1 MSATSQRHAD
11 SNGSTSAD
19 TGSTSTTP
27 ARHGRPRHA
36 RTNASLTSSSGS
48 ISVDAPSP
56 VDRLP
61 RRTSV
66 PNEAARIFQATGF
79 DPFGTEPDT
88 LFRSLT
94 VKEVEAYERAVRSTA
109 SGKQEELRSLVGQRY
124 EDLLGTA
131 NTIIDMARSSE
142 QLSQRLRQL
151 SDGVRLAGAIEDK
164 SASSAKLNRRKSYL
178 PTQHLA
184 APEAEASSLHQEA
197 IYVLGASLRLIM
209 DAPEYV
215 WKSIEKGKTLQ
226 AAWAFMLARAT
237 WWDLIDSASSPG
249 PPSTLTSDGET
260 GISSVS
266 EAVSLLRV
274 NVKKAFPFIE
284 KQWQTML
291 PMRKQIVHR
300 AVSLLS
306 DTEIESM
313 AVVDQL
319 AALMLLDGTK
329 PEQASHLL
337 LSQRLTAMRRMVQ
350 RRQAKP
356 ASHHRSTAHRESE
369 AAAASK
375 EERAA
380 QTSQTISQLVTLFA
394 RTLQH
399 AVQIFMLPPK
409 EAGAASA
416 SRPLLLDLLS
426 TVTDSANFA
435 TTAPAAGSPTA
446 ERTLLLRHPSSN
458 GDAPTARQSAATLRA
473 QRRRSSYGLPIAES
487 EKQNELEATP
497 DRTQTHPSRPPLR
510 VSTVSVVEALPS
522 GRILSRLLPPSF
534 WAFTPHLDLN
544 AKEAQTSSPT
554 FADLASWS
562 TKARET
568 IIRGSDNAGPVSLR
582 SLLSELSDVGELAL
596 VRSSLR
602 IALHRARRIVARKL
616 VGAQESTDE
625 RRQEAVT
632 KVHLELQQLEEAID
646 AVLQERLL
654 HLMEQK
660 LNRAVKE
667 LLQETEHIVSSL
679 DKVSRSQ
686 EDDSSE
692 VDAPLDALFHPIEA
706 ETTRSNT
713 NGKASASSSSRTFT
727 AALQDHV
734 RGRSK
739 QVDRLASLYEAPL
752 ATLTE
757 ELQLYQ
763 AELEADER
771 FAGASE
777 SIRAKF
783 DSILASSR
791 SEMETGLTALLEQAQ
806 SSSRV
811 DDGQAQ
817 VSRSTSLVMRVVA
830 VLAGAASPQ
839 HKTREPV
846 KAALERFW
854 RPQLER
860 RLSHMLTVG
869 SASTQPASDAVS
881 APMLCALATV
891 SESIVQ
897 LGSALAGPELAEQVR
912 SVLVSLAD
920 DDATSAA
927 DTKALRAL
935 LACEAASLS
944 EHIAADASLH
954 RVRLA
959 LAPLALALATT
970 ASGSQSSSERV
981 KARVLTPAEPA
992 SAVRDV
998 RPILTVSRKKMD
1010 RFSLLPVR

>member
-1 MSATSQRHAD
+1 MSAIAAD
-11 SNGSTSAD
+11 AGSAAA
-19 TGSTSTTP
+19 TP
-27 ARHGRPRHA
+27 AKQGRARHA

-48 ISVDAPSP
+48 ISVDSPSP

-61 RRTSV
+61 RRPSV
-66 PNEAARIFQATGF
+66 PNEAARVFQATGF

-131 NTIIDMARSSE
+131 NTIIDMAGSSK
-142 QLSQRLRQL
+142 QLSQRLHQL
-151 SDGVRLAGAIEDK
+151 SDGVRLAAVADDK
-164 SASSAKLNRRKSYL
+164 SASSAKTNRRKSFL
-178 PTQHLA
+178 PAHHLA
-184 APEAEASSLHQEA
+184 APEAQASNLHQEA

-237 WWDLIDSASSPG
+237 WWDLIDSTSPAG
-249 PPSTLTSDGET
+249 SQSILTADGEA
-260 GISSVS
+260 GITSVS
-266 EAVSLLRV
+266 EAVSLLEV

-291 PMRKQIVHR
+291 PMRKQIIHR

-329 PEQASHLL
+329 PEQANHLL

-350 RRQAKP
+350 RRQTKS
-356 ASHHRSTAHRESE
+356 ASHHRTPSRHSTAHQQSQT
-369 AAAASK
+369 AAVSK
-375 EERAA
+375 QERAA

-399 AVQIFMLPPK
+399 AVQIFMLPSK
-409 EAGAASA
+409 AEAASASA
-416 SRPLLLDLLS
+416 SRPLLLDLLA
-426 TVTDSANFA
+426 TVTDPNNFA
-435 TTAPAAGSPTA
+435 SETPAAGSPTS
-446 ERTLLLRHPSSN
+446 ERTFLLPQPSPN
-458 GDAPTARQSAATLRA
+458 GDAPTARQNAAALRA
-473 QRRRSSYGLPIAES
+473 QRRRSSYGLPVADGEKQVES
-487 EKQNELEATP
+487 EQATS

-534 WAFTPHLDLN
+534 WSFTPHLDVV
-544 AKEAQTSSPT
+544 AKETQSPAPG

-568 IIRGSDNAGPVSLR
+568 IIRGSDTAAPVSVR
-582 SLLSELSDVGELAL
+582 SLLSEMSDVGELAL

-616 VGAQESTDE
+616 AGQQGPADE
-625 RRQEAVT
+625 RRKEAVT
-632 KVHLELQQLEEAID
+632 KIHSELEQFEEAMD

-667 LLQETEHIVSSL
+667 LLQETERIVSSL
-679 DKVSRSQ
+679 DQQSESQ
-686 EDDSSE
+686 NDDATR
-692 VDAPLDALFHPIEA
+692 VDTPLDALFHPIEA
-706 ETTRSNT
+706 ETIRPSA
-713 NGKASASSSSRTFT
+713 NGIANASSSSRAFT

-734 RGRSK
+734 CGRSK

-752 ATLTE
+752 ATLSE
-757 ELQLYQ
+757 ELLLYQ
-763 AELEADER
+763 TELKADER
-771 FAGASE
+771 FAGASD
-777 SIRAKF
+777 SIQAKF
-783 DSILASSR
+783 DSILACSR
-791 SEMETGLTALLEQAQ
+791 REVETGLNALLEQAQ
-806 SSSRV
+806 SSSN
-811 DDGQAQ
+811 DAEGQAQ
-817 VSRSTSLVMRVVA
+817 VSRASSLVMRIIA
-830 VLAGAASPQ
+830 VLAGAASSGQ
-839 HKTREPV
+839 QAREPV

-860 RLSHMLTVG
+860 RIFHILDMA
-869 SASTQPASDAVS
+869 SASAKPASDTTVSSVS
-881 APMLCALATV
+881 ASMLCALATL

-897 LGSALAGPELAEQVR
+897 LGPALAGPELAEQVR
-912 SVLVSLAD
+912 SVLVGLAD
-920 DDATSAA
+920 NGATSAGDSEA
-927 DTKALRAL
+927 IRAL
-935 LACEAASLS
+935 LACDAASLS

-954 RVRLA
+954 RIRLA
-959 LAPLALALATT
+959 LAPLVLALAT
-970 ASGSQSSSERV
+970 QSSLEA
-981 KARVLTPAEPA
+981 KGEARVLSPAEPA
-992 SAVRDV
+992 SAVGAV
-998 RPILTVSRKKMD
+998 RPILTVSRNKVD